1 MVGLR
6 LFRAGAVAWLAA
18 CGGSPDATPDKSAA
32 GTEAGACSV
41 LTAEAVQEVTGVAV
55 SRIERNP
62 AIGAGG
68 NCDNFTTPDGQP
80 YLGVNRLDSKW
91 QYTSAVESV
100 PEDLYP
106 SRSPVAGLGDDAVLM
121 SGPGGLRYLAA
132 RKGEAGVVLFPLGQG
147 FQMTDDQ
154 LRELASRALAA
165 AG

>member
-1 MVGLR
+1 MAHLR
-6 LFRAGAVAWLAA
+6 LLRAAAVAWLAA

-32 GTEAGACSV
+32 GADTGECTL
-41 LTAEAVQEVTGVAV
+41 LTAAEVQEVTGVAV

-62 AIGAGG
+62 SIGAGG
-68 NCDNFTTPDGQP
+68 TCDNFTTPDGQV
-80 YLGVNRLDSKW
+80 YLGVNRLNSQDA
-91 QYTSAVESV
+91 YASAVSVV

-106 SRSPVAGLGDDAVLM
+106 TRSPVAGLGDEAVLFQ
-121 SGPGGLRYLAA
+121 GPGGLRYLAA
-132 RKGEAGVVLFPLGQG
+132 RKGDTGVVLIPLGQG